1 MKLDDQVKENT
12 KQIEQIS
19 NDIVQIRD
27 NHLHH
32 IQLDIG
38 ELKASL
44 REQNATLTKILTILA
59 ENKNA

>member
-12 KQIEQIS
+12 KKIEQIS
-19 NDIVQIRD
+19 IDIAQIKD

-32 IQLDIG
+32 IQLDID

-44 REQNATLTKILTILA
+44 REQNATLLKILTILA
-59 ENKNA
+59 DK

>member
-12 KQIEQIS
+12 KKIEQIS
-19 NDIVQIRD
+19 IDNAQIKD

-32 IQLDIG
+32 IQLDID

-44 REQNATLTKILTILA
+44 REQNATLLKILTILA
-59 ENKNA
+59 DK

>member
-19 NDIVQIRD
+19 NDIAQIKD

-32 IQLDIG
+32 IQLDID
-38 ELKASL
+38 ELKANL
-44 REQNATLTKILTILA
+44 REQNATLLKILTILA
-59 ENKNA
+59 DK